1 MLRAYL
7 RDDIWARV
15 AFLQGKLQTNS
26 WEYGINY
33 SSEWEHLRLFAVME
47 VANNGSRFS
56 QELLKDAASF
66 LQVAKFGLDE
76 ELRGILFCLQT
87 LGKWVETST
96 LASQRYWK
104 YGMTTSKK
112 NAS

>member
-56 QELLKDAASF
+56 QELLKGAASF
-66 LQVAKFGLDE
+66 LQIAKFGLDE
-76 ELRGILFCLQT
+76 ELRGILFWLQT
-87 LGKWVETST
+87 MENWLATSI

-104 YGMTTSKK
+104 CVTTTSKK
-112 NAS
+112 IAS